1 MVERFPSGNRR
12 FNEVN
17 GVTILCKLRRHEVL
31 PIGNL
36 LLPPLYTYNKHAIP
50 RRGISFYLIMFTF
63 FVITPSLL

>member
-1 MVERFPSGNRR
+1 MVFMRR
-12 FNEVN
+12 
-17 GVTILCKLRRHEVL
+17 LMMLQ
-31 PIGNL
+31 IGNL